1 MTKFDISSTTT
12 LTVEQSLQQAI
23 ALHQT
28 GDIQGAKR
36 IYLAILKAQP
46 KNPVAN
52 YNLGVLAIQTK
63 EFLIALPY
71 FKMALETNPRHLPYW
86 LSYFDA
92 MIRAQQLESAR
103 QLLQRGRNEGLTK
116 EAIAAMSKRLDSL
129 AAKSFTP
136 PLTPHAVNNQA
147 HRKSEQTNRKQ
158 RRGVEAKKRTINKNS
173 QILNPSAPSKSQ
185 ASAPTAAEIQ
195 TLINLFHQG
204 RFKEIE
210 VLARQITEKFPHHG
224 FGWKALGTA
233 LKLQGQVVQS
243 LEPLRKAAA
252 LLPDDAEAQYNLGV
266 TLKGLGRLRE
276 AEGSFRRA
284 VEIKPDYAEAHSN
297 LGVTLK
303 ELLQLQEAE
312 ACYRRALKIHP
323 DFAEAHNNLGVTL
336 QDLGRLAEA
345 EDCFRAALK
354 IKPGSADVHNNLAKT
369 LQSLGRPE
377 EAERSYRQA
386 LAIKPDF
393 AEAHGNLGISLHN
406 MGRLLEAEASYRRAL
421 TINPNLAAS
430 TSNLGLTVHA
440 LGRLQ
445 EAVNWYRQALKIRPD
460 FAEAHN
466 NLGIALQDL
475 GRLEEAEASFRRALE
490 IKPDYVRA
498 ESNLLFSLSYSALH
512 PPSQHLEEARKYGGM
527 VTKMAGTHFSLWS
540 CDPRPKRLRVGV
552 VSGDLYNHPVGFF
565 LESVLSQIDQSRIEL
580 IAYPTDN
587 KTDELTARIKP
598 YFSAWKSLVGQSDKE
613 AALLIHGD
621 GIHLLLD
628 ISGHMARSR
637 LPIFAWKPAPVQ
649 ASWMGFLGTTG
660 VQEIDYVIGD
670 PIATPP
676 EDEGNFSE
684 KVWRLP
690 EVYCCF
696 TPPDFEVEVGPLPAL
711 TAGYVTFGCFN
722 HLSKMTDEVVALWA
736 RVLKAVPDSR
746 LFLKTRQLDDPS
758 VCETTRK
765 RFAAQGIDSSRLLLE
780 GASPRAELLAAY
792 QRVDIAL
799 DPFPYNGGTSNM
811 ESLWMAVPFITRR
824 GDRFLSRC
832 GQSIAANA
840 GLADWIAEGDE
851 DYIAKA
857 QKHAA
862 NLEGLAALRSQLR
875 QQVLASPLYD
885 APRFAKHF
893 EDALWGMWKEHARKT
908 GSRKK

>member
-1 MTKFDISSTTT
+1 MTKTDAPTNENTI
-12 LTVEQSLQQAI
+12 TVEQALKQAI
-23 ALHQT
+23 TLHQA
-28 GDIQGAKR
+28 GRLQDAER
-36 IYLAILKAQP
+36 IYLTILKAQP
-46 KNPVAN
+46 RHPVAN
-52 YNLGVLAIQTK
+52 HNMGLLARQRK
-63 EFLIALPY
+63 NHALSLSY
-71 FKMALETNPRHLPYW
+71 FKIAYAINPNQQQYW
-86 LSYFDA
+86 LSYINALIQTHQLASAREILAQGGKRGIKGAAFDA
-92 MIRAQQLESAR
+92 M
-103 QLLQRGRNEGLTK
+103 T
-116 EAIAAMSKRLDSL
+116 KRLELEIRKSISPSL
-129 AAKSFTP
+129 KSFTLKTDNP
-136 PLTPHAVNNQA
+136 KTD
-147 HRKSEQTNRKQ
+147 KINRKQ
-158 RRGVEAKKRTINKNS
+158 RRSTGSKEKRITKKNS
-173 QILNPSAPSKSQ
+173 QLQEQQEVKLPQIAT
-185 ASAPTAAEIQ
+185 APTAEEINQ
-195 TLINLFHQG
+195 LMTLFQQQ
-204 RFKEIE
+204 RYSETEK
-210 VLARQITEKFPHHG
+210 LARKITLDFPLHG
-224 FGWKALGTA
+224 PAWKALGTTLIVQKHPREA
-233 LKLQGQVVQS
+233 LQYLY
-243 LEPLRKAAA
+243 KAAK
-252 LLPDDAEAQYNLGV
+252 LIPNDPGIPYNLGIANKDLGC
-266 TLKGLGRLRE
+266 LKE
-276 AEGSFRRA
+276 AEACFLHA
-284 VEIKPDYAEAHSN
+284 LELKPNYLEAYNN
-297 LGVTLK
+297 LGSTLK
-303 ELLQLQEAE
+303 ELGRLDEAQ
-312 ACYRRALKIHP
+312 ACY
-323 DFAEAHNNLGVTL
+323 
-336 QDLGRLAEA
+336 
-345 EDCFRAALK
+345 
-354 IKPGSADVHNNLAKT
+354 
-369 LQSLGRPE
+369 
-377 EAERSYRQA
+377 
-386 LAIKPDF
+386 
-393 AEAHGNLGISLHN
+393 
-406 MGRLLEAEASYRRAL
+406 
-421 TINPNLAAS
+421 
-430 TSNLGLTVHA
+430 
-440 LGRLQ
+440 
-445 EAVNWYRQALKIRPD
+445 
-460 FAEAHN
+460 
-466 NLGIALQDL
+466 
-475 GRLEEAEASFRRALE
+475 RRALE
-490 IKPDYVRA
+490 IKPDNFVIF
-498 ESNLLFSLSYSALH
+498 SNLLFNMGYSSRHSTSHNLA
-512 PPSQHLEEARKYGGM
+512 QAQKYGQI
-527 VTKMAGTHFSLWS
+527 VSQIAGTHFSLWG
-540 CDPRPKRLRVGV
+540 CNPRPKRLRVGV
-552 VSGDLYNHPVGFF
+552 VSGDLNIHPVGYF

-587 KTDELTARIKP
+587 KTDELTERIRP

-613 AALLIHGD
+613 AALAIHDD

-628 ISGHMARSR
+628 ISGHMAKNR

-711 TAGYVTFGCFN
+711 TAGHVTFGCFN

-746 LFLKTRQLDDPS
+746 LFLKTRQLDDTS

-780 GASPRAELLAAY
+780 GASPRADLLAAY